1 MRGAYALK
9 YIKQFGIILFV
20 SLVGEVL
27 HHFIPLPI
35 PASIYGIVILFLCLE
50 WKIISVSAVKETSSF
65 LIEIMPI
72 MFIPAAVGLMDSW
85 QIIKNAWV
93 SYAVITVLSTFVVMV
108 VSGKVVQFIMNRTKK
123 KEESS

>member
-1 MRGAYALK
+1 MK
-9 YIKQFGIILFV
+9 YVKQFGIILILSF
-20 SLVGEVL
+20 VGEL
-27 HHFIPLPI
+27 LLFLIPLPI
-35 PASIYGIVILFLCLE
+35 TASIYGILILLLGLE
-50 WKIISVSAVKETSSF
+50 KKWILLSDVEETSSF

-85 QIIKNAWV
+85 QIIKNEWV

-123 KEESS
+123 KEESL